1 MARPARLTTSR
12 KGCGLATKNSRRTT
26 STRPRIIAL
35 VSTKGGSGK
44 STVAASLAGE
54 LMKRGIKVALLDA
67 DPQRTL
73 TAWHGNDG
81 PLQALPIGS
90 ATGASVAPSIK
101 ALAADADVLIVDTAG
116 FHNRDALA
124 VLTLADLALVPF
136 APTPADALGV
146 AKTVGLLRE
155 VNATIER
162 AQNPVRIALVMN
174 SASRGTL
181 APYIRDQVAATG
193 ADILKASIGR
203 RVAFA
208 EALLDGTAPAFMGK
222 SAQPAADEIAAVA
235 DELGF

>member
-1 MARPARLTTSR
+1 
-12 KGCGLATKNSRRTT
+12 LATKNSRRTT
-26 STRPRIIAL
+26 TRRPRIVAL

-54 LMKRGIKVALLDA
+54 LLKRGYKVALLDA

-81 PLQALPIGS
+81 PLKVLPIGS
-90 ATGASVAPSIK
+90 ATGASVVPSIK
-101 ALAADADVLIVDTAG
+101 ALAIEADVLIVDTAG

-124 VLTLADLALVPF
+124 VLGQADLALVPF

-146 AKTVGLLRE
+146 AKTVALLRE

-162 AQNPVRIALVMN
+162 SKNPVRIALLMN

-181 APYIRDQVAATG
+181 APYIRTQVGATG
-193 ADILKASIGR
+193 VDILQASIGR

-208 EALLDGTAPAFMGK
+208 EALIDGTAPAFMGRA
-222 SAQPAADEIAAVA
+222 AQAAAVEVAAVA